1 MTIAEKIL
9 AYRAEKNLS
18 MRKFAEL
25 CSVSM
30 QTIYNIEKRNTNPSR
45 FTLAKIK
52 KVLENK

>member
-18 MRKFAEL
+18 MQKFAEL
-25 CSVSM
+25 CNVSI

-52 KVLENK
+52 KVLESK

>member
-18 MRKFAEL
+18 MQKFAEL
-25 CSVSM
+25 CNVSI

-52 KVLENK
+52 KVLEAK

>member
-18 MRKFAEL
+18 MQKFAQL
-25 CSVSM
+25 CNVSI

-52 KVLENK
+52 KVLESK

>member
-9 AYRAEKNLS
+9 AYRAENNLS
-18 MRKFAEL
+18 MQKFAEL
-25 CSVSM
+25 CNVSM
-30 QTIYNIEKRNTNPSR
+30 QTIYNIEKRNTKPSR

>member
-1 MTIAEKIL
+1 MSIAEKIL

-18 MRKFAEL
+18 MQKFAEL
-25 CSVSM
+25 CNVSI

-52 KVLENK
+52 KVLESK